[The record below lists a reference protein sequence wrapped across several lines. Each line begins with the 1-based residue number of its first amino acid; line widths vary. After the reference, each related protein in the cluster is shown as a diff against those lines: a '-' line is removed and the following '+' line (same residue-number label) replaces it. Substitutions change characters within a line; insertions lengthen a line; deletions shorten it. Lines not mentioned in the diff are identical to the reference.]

1 MSVDKEAP
9 GRAASALRVAAG
21 TGKAHGTFGEL
32 LQGVLDDDGLD
43 FLVTFPVSLSSTADF
58 QLVEGA
64 GEITVRPARKRK
76 ALALAQRILRDRQI
90 DGGGLLTLVSTLPEG
105 KGLASSSAD
114 LVATARAVGDALGIR
129 FAEHEIEA
137 LLRDVEPSDGV
148 MYQGIVAFY
157 HRQVRL
163 KERLGF
169 LPPLTIVAHDIGGM
183 VDTVLFNRSPKPFDE
198 CDRKEYSRLL
208 DQLREALLHG
218 DLATVGKIS
227 TRSAGMNSKIITR
240 DYFDDI
246 LRICHEVDGLGL
258 VLAHSGTNLGILL
271 RDDISDHADRLA
283 HARKSCEA
291 LPGSVSLYRSMGPDS
306 YETGDA

>member
-1 MSVDKEAP
+1 MNVDKEALKRTTP
-9 GRAASALRVAAG
+9 VLGAATG
-21 TGKAHGTFGEL
+21 TGRAHGTFGEL
-32 LQGVLDDDGLD
+32 LQGVLEENGLD
-43 FLVTFPVSLSSTADF
+43 FLVTFPISLATTADF
-58 QLVEGA
+58 QLIEGA
-64 GEITVRPARKRK
+64 GEITVRPAHKRK
-76 ALALAQRILRDRQI
+76 AQALAQRILRDRQVG
-90 DGGGLLTLVSTLPEG
+90 GGGLLTLISSIPVG

-114 LVATARAVGDALGIR
+114 LVATARAVGDSLGIQ
-129 FAEHEIEA
+129 FTESEIEA

-183 VDTVLFNRSPKPFDE
+183 VDTVLFNRSPKPFDAA
-198 CDRKEYSRLL
+198 DRKEYSRLL

-218 DLATVGKIS
+218 DLDTVGKVS
-227 TRSAGMNSKIITR
+227 TRSARMNSKVIAR

-271 RDDISDHADRLA
+271 RDDISDHTDRLA

-291 LPGSVSLYRSMGPDS
+291 LPGSVSLYHSMGPES
-306 YETGDA
+306 YDTCGE